1 MPEKSITSSVPNIHQ
16 DANLSGPMYSAVTIM
31 DGFSLFP
38 AWTHHFYL
46 DSDHDDQHAD
56 ALSMAKKKI
65 AE

>member
-1 MPEKSITSSVPNIHQ
+1 MPEKSITPSVPNIDQ
-16 DANLSGPMYSAVTIM
+16 DANLGGPMHSAATII

-56 ALSMAKKKI
+56 PLSMAEQTI
-65 AE
+65 VE